1 MRLSVQKTYK
11 MFINGQFPRT
21 ESGRS
26 LEMKDSKGK
35 FLANICWGSRKDV
48 REAVVAARKAFGG
61 WAKKT
66 AYLRGQILYRM
77 AEMLEK
83 RADEFVTEI
92 VAMTGKTTIQARAE
106 VEKSIDR
113 LVWYAGWSDKFTPLF
128 GTVNPVASSY
138 FNFSVPEPTGVV
150 GIVAPQQSP
159 LLGLVSAIAPVI
171 VSGNSCVV
179 VASEKYP
186 LCAIS
191 LGEVL
196 VTSDLPAGVV
206 NVVTGKG
213 SELIPTMS
221 KHMDVNALVDY
232 RSDSVAFKSI
242 QVDAAENVKRVVLHG
257 GITEKGWYDDS
268 ATQSPYWIQECT
280 ELKTAWHPI
289 GV

>member
-1 MRLSVQKTYK
+1 MRLNVQKTYK
-11 MFINGQFPRT
+11 MFVNGQFPRT

-26 LEMKDSKGK
+26 IELKDAKGK

-66 AYLRGQILYRM
+66 AYLRGQVLYRI

-83 RADEFVTEI
+83 RADEFVAEL
-92 VAMTGKTTIQARAE
+92 VAMTGKTATQARIE

-113 LVWYAGWSDKFTPLF
+113 LVWYAGWSDKFTALF
-128 GTVNPVASSY
+128 GSVNPVASSH

-150 GIVAPQQSP
+150 GIVASLQSP

-171 VSGNSCVV
+171 VSGNTCVV
-179 VASEKYP
+179 IASEKYP
-186 LCAIS
+186 LCAVS

-206 NVVTGKG
+206 NVVTGKR
-213 SELIPTMS
+213 SELAPTLS

-232 RSDSVAFKSI
+232 CSDAMSFKSI
-242 QVDAAENVKRVVLHG
+242 QQDAAENVKRVVLHG
-257 GITEKGWYDDS
+257 GITEKAWFDDAS
-268 ATQSPYWIQECT
+268 TQSPYWIQECT